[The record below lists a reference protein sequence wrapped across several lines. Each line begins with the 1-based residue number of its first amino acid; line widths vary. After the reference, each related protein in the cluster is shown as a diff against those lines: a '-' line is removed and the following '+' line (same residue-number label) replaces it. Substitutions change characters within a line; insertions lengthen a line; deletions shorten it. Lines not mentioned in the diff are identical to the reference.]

1 MNMRKHPACPSPFA
15 VLVLAVMLSWTPAGA
30 TLPAPEHTFYG
41 TVSVDGSPLF
51 AGSVFVARSPGDAT
65 DCPAACDLGTCSL
78 TIFAEYDV
86 PPDPPVDYV
95 YVLRVPIDTVS
106 PLVPGSAAEG
116 EAACFYVN
124 GELSGSAIIGER
136 GETTR
141 FDVDPIARPG
151 LSINNVSVLEGAA
164 GTTPATFTVTV
175 DPPAVTEILVEYR
188 TEDGAATTSDLDYTA
203 ESETLTLSASAAA
216 PLSSFPISIDVL
228 GDVAEEFDE
237 TFIVRL
243 IDVEN
248 ARIADAEGLGTI
260 RDDDAP
266 ARVSVVATTVTE
278 GDVDAVFNVALS
290 RALGSRVDV
299 WYATQPGTGTATE
312 GDDYMAVS
320 GVARIFPGQRLAT
333 FSVPILADSRHEPNE
348 TFFVE
353 LSDPVNAILDPTGS
367 IAEGTITDD
376 ERMLEWVEA
385 ERDGVAGVEGL
396 DTAIAAVV
404 AADGRNVYAAGQ
416 FDNAISIFD
425 RAPADA
431 VDAGELSFAGF
442 VADETGTG
450 FIELL
455 GVAALAMSHD
465 DRYLY
470 AASSTSSTVT
480 VFDRSQLTGMLTIAD
495 VAKEGVDGVTGIAG
509 ASAMALSPDVLPSH
523 LYVASPSSKTLAVFD
538 RDDLSGALTHVQTL
552 TEGLFG
558 VDGLAGVVGLG
569 VTPDGAHV
577 YAASYLENGVARF
590 DRDAITGEL
599 SFVDALRA
607 GESDA
612 LGRLVDGTRG
622 AHGVAI
628 SPDGRHVYVT
638 GRSDHSLAAFRRAH
652 EAADPDYGQ
661 LTYLESETQ
670 AVGGVD
676 GLDGA
681 SAVTVSFDGKFVYVT
696 GFQADAVTVF
706 ARNTNPASSEYGE
719 LDFIETRRNSESDVA
734 GVARPTWAAV
744 GPGDREV
751 YVTGS
756 LDDAVAVF
764 FRELETPSNPHPL
777 SFEFSHVPGVWS
789 GDATVDVSWSGATDN
804 DGGAGVGGYSFRFIS
819 TPPGGVSDEF
829 VDAGHRDDPQR
840 VTSPPLPDGSYDFH
854 LRTCDR
860 GANCAADFVVPGP
873 FLIDV
878 TPPTGPEIIGNSL
891 VSDVATLTWNPSSDG
906 TGSGL
911 SGYTGCFDTTAGTE
925 CTACQS
931 AQVFDVAAG
940 GPSLPAGAVSA
951 TSPSLVNA
959 AWYFH
964 ICPIDDVGNVGAT
977 VHVPILVDLC
987 RDADLDGFGSQPNTT
1002 CPNAGTD
1009 CDDNNPA
1016 INVGTAFYRD
1026 LDGDGFGDPAVNKT
1040 ECAPGPGFVTDNT
1053 DCNDADPDVRPGAL
1067 EDCDNGID
1075 DNCNGDLDDPDASC
1089 LSGCGGS
1096 VRDLRGAWSFIGTR
1110 VVDVGL
1116 NASGLCGK
1124 MLDVGAPSSPEVHSF
1139 VGSAWEGHLCGVP
1152 VNDFNI
1158 DVSRS
1163 YFVRSELPTRWC
1175 EEGTTVFS
1183 PLAVNLAGSWNPISL
1198 PDWADGAYTAAS
1210 ACQEINAQGGTA
1222 VEVDRYVN
1230 GAWQGHVC
1238 GFPFDDFPL
1247 VPGEGY
1253 FVRSISASTWLVA
1266 EPPPPPPDV
1275 TTPAA
1280 TATPNPPSASLGVP
1294 SPPPEELC
1302 VRQLAN
1308 VTDQSFTVVWGADRA
1323 TTGSILYGTSPDHL
1337 TKPACDVRDGSYP
1350 DCTEISATHFIQV
1363 GGLMPETTYYVQGFT
1378 DGRPIGK
1385 PFEATTGPVLAVP
1398 ASDTIYGSV
1407 VKAGSPAADTYVC
1420 AAVEDGDGFG
1430 DPGSSAP
1437 VCGLV
1442 TGEDAGYWSMNLG
1455 GLRTAD
1461 HQAVFGYSELGD
1473 QVRQRVCGAGL
1484 GCAERSIDTG
1494 ADAPAVTAEIT
1505 EACESAGVLRPDPEE
1520 MNERL
1525 KRLEP
1530 EDDLDPRQDSRGA
1543 D

>member
-1 MNMRKHPACPSPFA
+1 MNMRKHQGCPRPFA
-15 VLVLAVMLSWTPAGA
+15 VLVLAMTLCWTAADA
-30 TLPAPEHTFYG
+30 TIPAPEHTFYG

-51 AGSVFVARSPGDAT
+51 AGTVSVTRSPGSVA
-65 DCPAACDLGTCSL
+65 DCPADCDSGTCSL
-78 TIFAEYDV
+78 TVFSEFEV
-86 PPDPPVDYV
+86 PPNPPVDYV
-95 YVLRVPIDTVS
+95 YVLRVPIDTVP
-106 PLVPGSAAEG
+106 PLVPGVAAEG
-116 EAACFYVN
+116 EAACFYIN
-124 GELSGSAIIGER
+124 GQLSGSTIVGER

-141 FDVDPIARPG
+141 FDVDPIAQPG
-151 LSINNVSVLEGAA
+151 LSIDDVAVFEGTV
-164 GTTPATFTVTV
+164 GTTPMIFTVTV
-175 DPPAVTEILVEYR
+175 EPPAVTEILVEYR
-188 TEDGAATTSDLDYTA
+188 TEDGTATTGDVDYNA
-203 ESETLTLSASAAA
+203 ESETLTLNASPAA
-216 PLSSFPISIDVL
+216 PLSSFNISVGVL
-228 GDVAEEFDE
+228 ADVAQELDE

-248 ARIADAEGLGTI
+248 ARIVDAEGLGTI

-266 ARVSVVATTVTE
+266 ARVKVAATTVTE
-278 GDVDAVFNVALS
+278 GDVDAVFNVWLS
-290 RALGSRVDV
+290 RALGARVEV
-299 WYATQPGTGTATE
+299 SYATQMGTGTATP
-312 GDDYMAVS
+312 GLDY
-320 GVARIFPGQRLAT
+320 LAATGMVTILAGGRVGT

-353 LSDPVNAILDPTGS
+353 LSDPVNAILDPPGS

-376 ERMLEWVEA
+376 ERMLDWIEA

-404 AADGRNVYAAGQ
+404 TADGRNVYTAGQ

-425 RAPADA
+425 RAPDDA
-431 VDAGELSFAGF
+431 ADAGELNFVGF
-442 VADETGTG
+442 IADETGTG
-450 FIELL
+450 FIEIL

-465 DRYLY
+465 DRYLF

-495 VAKEGVDGVTGIAG
+495 VAKEGVDGVTGVAG
-509 ASAMALSPDVLPSH
+509 ASAMALSPDGGPSH

-538 RDDLSGALTHVQTL
+538 RDELSGALTHVQTL
-552 TEGLFG
+552 TEGLLG
-558 VDGLAGVVGLG
+558 VDGLAGVVGLD

-577 YAASYLENGVARF
+577 YTASYLENGVARF

-599 SFVDALRA
+599 SFVEALRA

-622 AHGVAI
+622 AQGVAI

-652 EAADPDYGQ
+652 DAAGPDYGQ

-681 SAVTVSFDGKFVYVT
+681 SSVTVSLDGKFVYVT
-696 GFQADAVTVF
+696 GFQADAVAVF
-706 ARNTNPASSEYGE
+706 ARDTNPASSEYGE
-719 LDFIETRRNSESDVA
+719 LDFIETRRNSESDVS
-734 GVARPTWAAV
+734 GVGRPTWAAV

-764 FRELETPSNPHPL
+764 FRELEIPSNPHPL
-777 SFEFSHVPGVWS
+777 SFEFSHVAGVWS
-789 GDATVDVSWSGATDN
+789 NDATVDVSWSGAADD
-804 DGGAGVGGYSFRFIS
+804 DGGSGVGGYSFQFIS

-829 VDAGHRDDPQR
+829 VDARHGDDPQR
-840 VTSPPLPDGSYDFH
+840 VTSPPLADGSYDFH
-854 LRTCDR
+854 VRTCDR
-860 GANCAADFVVPGP
+860 GANCASDFVVPGP

-878 TPPTGPEIIGNSL
+878 TPPAGPEIIGNSL
-891 VSDVATLTWNPSSDG
+891 ISDVATLTWNPSPDG

-911 SGYTGCFDTTAGTE
+911 SGYMGCFDTSAGTD
-925 CTACQS
+925 CAACQS
-931 AQVFDVAAG
+931 AQVFDVATG
-940 GPSLPAGAVSA
+940 GPNLPAGATSA
-951 TSPSLVNA
+951 TSPSLFNA

-964 ICPIDDVGNVGAT
+964 ICPADDLGNVGAT
-977 VHVPILVDLC
+977 VHVPVLVDLC

-1009 CDDNNPA
+1009 CDDDNPA

-1026 LDGDGFGDPAVNKT
+1026 LDGDGFGDAAITKT

-1053 DCNDADPDVRPGAL
+1053 DCNDADADVRPGAL

-1096 VRDLRGAWSFIGTR
+1096 VRDLRGAWSFIGAR

-1139 VGSAWEGHLCGVP
+1139 VGGAWEGHHCGVP

-1175 EEGTTVFS
+1175 EEGTPVFS
-1183 PLAVNLAGSWNPISL
+1183 PLAVSLAGTWNPISI

-1222 VEVDRYVN
+1222 VEIDRYVN

-1253 FVRSISASTWLVA
+1253 FVRSISASTWLVP
-1266 EPPPPPPDV
+1266 EPPSSPDM
-1275 TTPAA
+1275 TAPAA
-1280 TATPNPPSASLGVP
+1280 TVAPTAPAASFGAPSS
-1294 SPPPEELC
+1294 PPEELC
-1302 VRQLAN
+1302 VRQPAN
-1308 VTDQSFTVVWGADRA
+1308 VTGQSFTIVWAADRP

-1350 DCTEISATHFIQV
+1350 DCSDISATHFIQV
-1363 GGLMPETTYYVQGFT
+1363 DGLMPETTYYVQGFT

-1385 PFEATTGPVLAVP
+1385 PFEVTTGPMLAVP
-1398 ASDTIYGSV
+1398 PSDTIYGSV
-1407 VKAGSPAADTYVC
+1407 VEAGSPAADTYVC
-1420 AAVEDGDGFG
+1420 ATVEDGDGFG
-1430 DPGSSAP
+1430 DPGSSAT

-1442 TGEDAGYWSMNLG
+1442 SVEDVGYWSMNLG

-1473 QVRQRVCGAGL
+1473 QVRQRICGAGL
-1484 GCAERSIDTG
+1484 GCAERDIDTG

-1505 EACESAGVLRPDPEE
+1505 EACEPAGVIRPDPSE

-1530 EDDLDPRQDSRGA
+1530 EDAPDPRQDSRGV